1 MLFKRVIFLVFF
13 VIGIFLLVQ
22 IAMPVIGFEYWE
34 LTSYQQNIT
43 LLSPDPNTK
52 IVGVSIKNQGD
63 FPALYSTNQRLE
75 KPLYSEFTIKIPSI
89 NLASTRVR
97 VDDNNFDNNLGH
109 LPGSALPGEVGN
121 VFITGHSS
129 LPEFFRPDNFK
140 AIFTNLIKIQKGDK
154 IQVSAGGQNFTY
166 IVQGLKIVN
175 PSATWVI
182 NPPDNTGRYLTLM
195 TCVPPGFFWNR
206 LIVLTRLQS

>member
-1 MLFKRVIFLVFF
+1 MWFKKIIFLIFF
-13 VIGIFLLVQ
+13 GIGIFLLVQ
-22 IAMPVIGFEYWE
+22 IIMPVLEFEYWE
-34 LTSYQQNIT
+34 LTSYQQNVT
-43 LLSPDPNTK
+43 LLSPDPNSQA
-52 IVGVSIKNQGD
+52 VGVTIRNQGD
-63 FPALYSTNQRLE
+63 FPAIYSTKQPLE
-75 KPLYSEFTIKIPSI
+75 KPPYSEFTVQIPSI
-89 NLASTRVR
+89 GLAPTRVR

-140 AIFTNLIKIQKGDK
+140 AIFTNLIKIQRGDK
-154 IQVSAGGQNFTY
+154 IVVSAGGQKFTY
-166 IVQGLKIVN
+166 IVQGFKIVN

-195 TCVPPGFFWNR
+195 TCVPPGFFWKR
-206 LIVLTRLQS
+206 LIVLTKLQS